1 MAELEISLH
10 PAQLRVWQS
19 PARFKVVAAGRR
31 FGKTFLGCRVATVAA
46 LSDTSYSGY
55 PVGVTHEVG
64 YIFPTFEQAKRVVWP
79 KFKEF
84 LAPLEPN
91 AQQGT
96 VRMFENTGVIE
107 FSNGAKIRL
116 LGADNPD
123 SIRGLGFRKAILDEY
138 KDMDPTVWEEIIR
151 PALMDVGG
159 DALFIGTPKGK
170 NHFYELFKRAE
181 ADKTGVWEAFSFTSA
196 ANTALPEG
204 ELAETMRDMSSILI
218 KQEIEA
224 SFVSETGAV
233 FKDIDWFP
241 ISREEPADGEWI
253 VTADL
258 AGFATTSSG
267 VKQLEKKDESA
278 IAIVK
283 AHKKGWWVKEII
295 HGRWDVRETALRLF
309 QACRSVQCSRL
320 GIEKGMAANAVL
332 PYLTDLMR
340 QYSRWIDVV
349 PLTHG
354 NQRKYDRIQWALQG
368 RAEKREIV
376 LNPDG
381 YRHPETGP
389 WHRRFLDQALDFPEP
404 RSHDDLVD
412 ALAYVDQMATTT
424 YIDDS
429 AFETEFVPVD
439 QLVGY

>member
-1 MAELEISLH
+1 MAELEITLH

-31 FGKTFLGCRVATVAA
+31 FGKTFLGCRDATVAA
-46 LSDTSYSGY
+46 LSDTSFSGF

-84 LAPLEPN
+84 LAPLSPN
-91 AQQGT
+91 AADGS

-107 FSNGAKIRL
+107 FSNMAKIRL

-123 SIRGLGFRKAILDEY
+123 SIRGLGFRKVILDEY
-138 KDMDPTVWEEIIR
+138 KDMDPMVWEEIIR

-159 DALFIGTPKGK
+159 SALFIGTPKGK
-170 NHFYELFKRAE
+170 NHFFELFKRAQS
-181 ADKTGVWEAFSFTSA
+181 DTTGTWEAFSFTSA

-241 ISREEPADGEWI
+241 ISKEEPADGEWI
-253 VTADL
+253 ITADL
-258 AGFATTSSG
+258 AGFSTSTSG
-267 VKQLEKKDESA
+267 VKDLEKKDEHA
-278 IAIVK
+278 IAVVK
-283 AHKKGWWVKEII
+283 VHKRGWWVKEII

-309 QACRSVQCSRL
+309 QACRGVQCSRL

-340 QYSRWIDVV
+340 QYSRWVEIV

-376 LNPDG
+376 LNPEG
-381 YRHPETGP
+381 YRHPEYGP

-429 AFETEFVPVD
+429 VFETSYTPQD
-439 QLVGY
+439 ALVGY

>member
-1 MAELEISLH
+1 MAELNIALH
-10 PAQLRVWQS
+10 PAQLQVWQS

-46 LSDTSYSGY
+46 LSEMSYSGY

-91 AQQGT
+91 AQAST
-96 VRMFENTGVIE
+96 VRMFENTGVID
-107 FSNGAKIRL
+107 FGTAKIRL

-123 SIRGLGFRKAILDEY
+123 SIRGLGFRFVILDEY

-159 DALFIGTPKGK
+159 GALFIGTPKGK
-170 NHFYELFKRAE
+170 NHFYELFCRAQS
-181 ADKTGVWEAFSFTSA
+181 DTTGTWQAFSFTSA

-204 ELAETMRDMSSILI
+204 ELTETMRDMSSILI

-233 FKDIDWFP
+233 FKDINWFP
-241 ISREEPADGEWI
+241 VSKDEPSDGQWHI
-253 VTADL
+253 ACDL
-258 AGFATTSSG
+258 AGFAATAKG
-267 VKQLEKKDESA
+267 VKDLEKKDEHA
-278 IAIVK
+278 IAVVK
-283 AHKKGWWVKEII
+283 AHRGGWWVKEII
-295 HGRWDVRETALRLF
+295 HGRWDVRETALRIF
-309 QACRSVQCSRL
+309 QAARSVQCSRV
-320 GIEKGMAANAVL
+320 GIEKGMAMNAVL

-340 QYSRWIDVV
+340 QYSRWLEII

-354 NQRKYDRIQWALQG
+354 NQRKFDRIQWALQG

-376 LNPDG
+376 LNPEGHRD
-381 YRHPETGP
+381 PETGTP
-389 WHRRFLDQALDFPEP
+389 WYRRFLDQALDFPEP

-412 ALAYVDQMATTT
+412 ALAYIDQLATTT
-424 YIDDS
+424 YFDEAAFSTDYVPEDS
-429 AFETEFVPVD
+429 
-439 QLVGY
+439 LVGY